1 MLIGI
6 LAGLMTGALWGL
18 AFVAPRVVA
27 PFSALDISVVRYL
40 IFGAVSLALMAI
52 PQFRPTG
59 LSWRML
65 AMGLLLGA
73 IGTFGYFL
81 AISYA
86 VLLAGA
92 VLPPLITGTAPVLL
106 AIVANVRE
114 RSLPW
119 RRLCLPLLLIAAG
132 LGVVNLASLQEA
144 SSGEVGGLLGG
155 VALSVFALL
164 MWIAYGMANAVV
176 MRAPDAPDALRW
188 TGLQG
193 LGCGALALLLLP
205 LVAGGSPMLDPDS
218 AATQR
223 FLLWALGLGVVTS
236 WVGTYGWVVASERLP
251 MALSAQLIVAETVF
265 GLGYGLCFEQR
276 WPTVAEAGGGLLQ
289 LVGVVVAVAIFSHR
303 RIMPEPQIP

>member
-6 LAGLMTGALWGL
+6 LAGLTTGALWGL

-27 PFSALDISVVRYL
+27 PFSALDISVARYL
-40 IFGAVSLALMAI
+40 IFGVVSVALMVL

-65 AMGLLLGA
+65 AVGLALGA
-73 IGTFGYFL
+73 VGTFGYFL

-106 AIVANVRE
+106 AIVANFRE

-119 RRLCLPLLLIAAG
+119 GRLAVPLLLIAAG
-132 LGVVNLASLQEA
+132 LGVVNLASLQESA
-144 SSGEVGGLLGG
+144 TGEVGRLLGG

-164 MWIAYGMANAVV
+164 MWVAYGLANAVV

-188 TGLQG
+188 TGVQG

-205 LVAGGSPMLDPDS
+205 AISMGPAMPDPDS
-218 AATQR
+218 AATLR

-265 GLGYGLCFEQR
+265 GLIYGLCFEQR
-276 WPTVAEAGGGLLQ
+276 WPTAAEAVGGLLQ
-289 LVGVVVAVAIFSHR
+289 LVGVVVAVAIFSRR
-303 RIMPEPQIP
+303 RIMPEPQTP

>member
-6 LAGLMTGALWGL
+6 LAGLTTGALWGL

-27 PFSALDISVVRYL
+27 PFSALDISVARYL
-40 IFGAVSLALMAI
+40 IFGVVSVALMVL

-65 AMGLLLGA
+65 AVGLVLGA
-73 IGTFGYFL
+73 VGTFGYFL

-92 VLPPLITGTAPVLL
+92 VLPPLITGTAPVVL
-106 AIVANVRE
+106 AIVANLRE

-119 RRLCLPLLLIAAG
+119 GRLALPLLLIAAG
-132 LGVVNLASLQEA
+132 LGVVNLASLHESA
-144 SSGEVGGLLGG
+144 TGEVGRLLGG
-155 VALSVFALL
+155 VALSLFALL
-164 MWIAYGMANAVV
+164 MWVAYGLVNAVV

-188 TGLQG
+188 TGVQG

-205 LVAGGSPMLDPDS
+205 AIDVGPAMFDLDS

-265 GLGYGLCFEQR
+265 GLIYGLCFEQR
-276 WPTVAEAGGGLLQ
+276 LPTAAEAVGALLQ
-289 LVGVVVAVAIFSHR
+289 LVGVVVAVAIFSRR